1 MLHSHFL
8 LLMLRA
14 HLLVMRRMLIHR
26 MLPAS
31 TAGSG
36 HFAGVR
42 FALVSARVSLVP
54 LISGL
59 QVVSVCSGISC
70 SLKIMFRY
78 VPGFISTFSCT
89 RYSCCSPCGP
99 KSLRALALPGAFALV
114 E

>member
-1 MLHSHFL
+1 MMLHSHFL

-14 HLLVMRRMLIHR
+14 HLLVMHRLLIHR

-31 TAGSG
+31 TAG

-42 FALVSARVSLVP
+42 FTLVSARVSLVP

-59 QVVSVCSGISC
+59 HVVSVCSGISC
-70 SLKIMFRY
+70 SLKITFSH

-89 RYSCCSPCGP
+89 PLLLLPLRPQVPARPCLVQR
-99 KSLRALALPGAFALV
+99 LRPC
-114 E
+114 